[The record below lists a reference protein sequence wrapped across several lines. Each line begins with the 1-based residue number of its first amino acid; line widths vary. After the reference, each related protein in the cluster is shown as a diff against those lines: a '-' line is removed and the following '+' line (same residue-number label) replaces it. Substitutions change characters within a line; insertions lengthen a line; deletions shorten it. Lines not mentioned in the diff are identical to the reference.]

1 MKGLIAN
8 PPARGYPFPA
18 DCAILIKLM
27 KNMQRQLYADS
38 LLFQKGELAVRQY
51 IIRRLLISII
61 VLIGVSFLLYCL
73 VRSMPA
79 DYVTLSTS
87 THAKITPEQKE
98 HLRAI
103 YGLDKSIPVGYVNWL
118 FSALKGDLGVSL
130 VYNRPVTDVMK
141 DALPIT
147 FSILFI
153 ALIIQL
159 LLGIP
164 LGILAAKKRNTRT
177 DYIITAF
184 VFIGIS
190 LPSFF
195 FASILKRALGYY
207 GLDLFPVTGLLNAR
221 IIYDGFTLAKLK
233 DYAEHLFMPMLV
245 FVITHCGMWLRFTR
259 ANMIEAL
266 GSDYVRTARA
276 KGVPERK
283 VYGSHAYRNTLI
295 PIVTLLGAQLPS
307 LFSGAI
313 IMEELFGIPGA
324 GTAAFRAATMS
335 DVPYLMGF
343 NMLLAVCTVVGYL
356 LSDIIYAVVDPRI
369 RLS

>member
-1 MKGLIAN
+1 M
-8 PPARGYPFPA
+8 
-18 DCAILIKLM
+18 
-27 KNMQRQLYADS
+27 
-38 LLFQKGELAVRQY
+38 RQY

-61 VLIGVSFLLYCL
+61 VLIGISLLLYCL

-87 THAKITPEQKE
+87 TNQKVTDAQRD
-98 HLRAI
+98 HLRQI
-103 YGLDKSIPVGYVNWL
+103 YGLDKSIIAGYFNWL
-118 FSALKGDLGVSL
+118 FSALKGDLGYSL
-130 VYNRPVTDVMK
+130 AYNRPVIEVIK
-141 DALPIT
+141 SALPIT

-159 LLGIP
+159 LIGIP
-164 LGILAAKKRNTRT
+164 LGILAAKKRNTKT
-177 DYIITAF
+177 DYLITAF

-195 FASILKRALGYY
+195 FAAVLKRAFCYY
-207 GLDLFPVTGLLNAR
+207 GLDLFPVGGLLNAR
-221 IIYDGFTLAKLK
+221 VVYEGFTFAKLL
-233 DYAEHLFMPMLV
+233 DFAHHLTLPIIV
-245 FVITHCGMWLRFTR
+245 FVLTNCGVWLRYTR

-266 GSDYVRTARA
+266 NADYVRTARA
-276 KGVPERK
+276 KGVPERRV
-283 VYGSHAYRNTLI
+283 VYGHAYRNTLI
-295 PIVTLLGAQLPS
+295 PIVTILGAQLPS

-313 IMEELFGIPGA
+313 IIEQLFAIPGL
-324 GTAAFRAATMS
+324 GTIAFKASTLA

-343 NMLLAVCTVVGYL
+343 NMMLAVLTVVGYL